1 MLHSYVTSIY
11 ESHDLQ
17 NTIPREEKDHSEKG
31 EGVQKR
37 CLQMSPHGIEG
48 VDQKSKIHAWGKGAH
63 WAKMS

>member
-17 NTIPREEKDHSEKG
+17 NTIPREEKNHSEKG

-48 VDQKSKIHAWGKGAH
+48 VDQKSKIHAWGKGGGA
-63 WAKMS
+63 SLS